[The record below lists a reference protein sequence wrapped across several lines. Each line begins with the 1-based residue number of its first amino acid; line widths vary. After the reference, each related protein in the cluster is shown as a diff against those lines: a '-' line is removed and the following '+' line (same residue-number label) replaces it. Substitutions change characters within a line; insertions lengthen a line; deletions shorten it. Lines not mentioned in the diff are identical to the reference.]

1 MAFEELFA
9 DAERLKLRFVSGFN
23 DLLNKGY
30 ITEAQFEEIVDVID
44 RLHELSEDELTK
56 TMQQLI
62 EQVKQVNKHQH

>member
-9 DAERLKLRFVSGFN
+9 DAERLKLRFVAGFH
-23 DLLNKGY
+23 DLLDQGY

-44 RLHELSEDELTK
+44 RLHELSEEELTE

-62 EQVKQVNKHQH
+62 EQVKQVQKDKR